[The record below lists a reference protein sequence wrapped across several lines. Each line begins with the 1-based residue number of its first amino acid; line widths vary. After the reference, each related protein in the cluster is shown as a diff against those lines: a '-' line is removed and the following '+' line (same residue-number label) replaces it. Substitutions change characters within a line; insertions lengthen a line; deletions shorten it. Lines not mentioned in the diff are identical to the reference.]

1 MKTIDFSYFIERYN
15 AGEMSDPEKQW
26 FLKELEGDKKLQN
39 EVNMRKQTDDILRTQ
54 NVASLK
60 SKLAEIERRR
70 AVPVPAHSFV
80 KVGYIKYAA
89 VAVVLILIGIATFP
103 GNNLSNVEIINRYSK
118 LYQPPTGQR
127 SVQAGTDADYS
138 LALEFYNI
146 HDYRKA
152 AILFTKVVE
161 NNPKDMQST
170 FLNGISNYED
180 SKYPEAKRSFGIV
193 IGNNNNLF
201 IDQAEWYLAFC
212 YLRTNER
219 EKARQQFEAIK
230 QENGIYSKE
239 AKNILRK
246 MK

>member
-15 AGEMSDPEKQW
+15 AGEMSDSEKQW
-26 FLKELEGDKKLQN
+26 FLKELEGNKQLQN
-39 EVNMRKQTDDILRTQ
+39 EVNLRKQTDDILRTQ
-54 NVASLK
+54 NVTSLK
-60 SKLAEIERRR
+60 SKLSEIERRR
-70 AVPVPAHSFV
+70 AVPVPARNYV
-80 KVGYIKYAA
+80 KMGYMKYAA
-89 VAVVLILIGIATFP
+89 VATVLVLIGIATFP
-103 GNNLSNVEIINRYSK
+103 GKNMSNEEIINHYSK
-118 LYQPPTGQR
+118 IYQPPTGQR
-127 SVQAGTDADYS
+127 SVVAGTDADYS
-138 LALEFYNI
+138 LAMEFYNM

-170 FLNGISNYED
+170 FLNGISNYEN

-212 YLRTNER
+212 YLKTNER
-219 EKARQQFEAIK
+219 ERAIQQLEMIK

-239 AKNILRK
+239 AKSILRK

>member
-15 AGEMSDPEKQW
+15 AGEMSDSEKQW

-54 NVASLK
+54 NVISLK

-70 AVPVPAHSFV
+70 AVPVPARNYA
-80 KVGYIKYAA
+80 KVGYMKYAA
-89 VAVVLILIGIATFP
+89 VAVVLILIGISTFP
-103 GNNLSNVEIINRYSK
+103 GKNLSNEEIINRYSK

-246 MK
+246 IK

>member
-26 FLKELEGDKKLQN
+26 FLKELEGNKKLQN
-39 EVNMRKQTDDILRTQ
+39 EVILRKQTDDILRTQ
-54 NVASLK
+54 NVTSLK
-60 SKLAEIERRR
+60 SKLAEIERKR
-70 AVPVPAHSFV
+70 AVPVSSKNYV
-80 KVGYIKYAA
+80 KVGYLKYAA
-89 VAVVLILIGIATFP
+89 VAVVLILIGIGTFP
-103 GNNLSNVEIINRYSK
+103 GKNLSNEEIINRYSK
-118 LYQPPTGQR
+118 LYQAPTGQR

-138 LALEFYNI
+138 LALEFYNV
-146 HDYRKA
+146 HEYRKA

-239 AKNILRK
+239 AKNILSK
-246 MK
+246 IK

>member
-39 EVNMRKQTDDILRTQ
+39 EVNMRKQTDDILRTP

-60 SKLAEIERRR
+60 SKLAEIESRR
-70 AVPVPAHSFV
+70 AVPVPARNFV

-138 LALEFYNI
+138 MALEFYNI